1 MESES
6 GKQIFRESSLKRAAS
21 PEELDGYI
29 RVTSPGV
36 WLVIGCIIFFLLGIL
51 VWGYFGSLETKMTM
65 YGKTV
70 DGVFTGYVKATDL
83 KKLETGMEVSYQDR
97 KGVIAKLS
105 PYPVPADDVIPDEL
119 WDTFKVEKDTPLYPV
134 TCTITLTGGGHQ
146 VEVLLEDIKPMDLLF
161 D

>member
-1 MESES
+1 MES

-36 WLVIGCIIFFLLGIL
+36 WLIFGCIIVFLLGIFA
-51 VWGYFGSLETKMTM
+51 WGYFGTLETKMSM
-65 YGKTV
+65 YGKTE
-70 DGVFTGYVKATDL
+70 DGVFTGYVKATAL
-83 KKLETGMEVSYQDR
+83 RNLEVGMPVSYQDR

-119 WDTFKVEKDTPLYPV
+119 LDTYGVEKDTPLYPV
-134 TCTITLTGGGHQ
+134 ACTIQLTGGGHQ
-146 VEVLLEDIKPMDLLF
+146 VEVLLEEIKPMDLLF